1 MLLAAVAIA
10 IPGQGLVVLAAVV
23 ATTQGRLVVL
33 AALVVALLKN
43 VQLFFPTVRS
53 AHGIVDIVMLV
64 VSLHNQWNY
73 LILANLE
80 INPLR
85 HLQRLVLDPPWTGR
99 YYYFNLCHNL
109 LINLKVSGDQPDQ

>member
-1 MLLAAVAIA
+1 M
-10 IPGQGLVVLAAVV
+10 
-23 ATTQGRLVVL
+23 VL

-85 HLQRLVLDPPWTGR
+85 HLRHFVVVVVATVQRLVLDPPWTGR